1 MLDPGMQ
8 AMANLINCQ
17 QRLEQLMNKG
27 TSARIH
33 PVILH
38 LDQLVILFVVLQLGQ
53 MVIHSVC
60 DSSVGDSSVGSDGD
74 SENDS
79 SIGSTSATVQPT
91 TPPRRRYIN
100 SNMVMMASILG
111 PKWTR
116 RVDRKREARK
126 HS

>member
-1 MLDPGMQ
+1 
-8 AMANLINCQ
+8 
-17 QRLEQLMNKG
+17 
-27 TSARIH
+27 
-33 PVILH
+33 VILH
-38 LDQLVILFVVLQLGQ
+38 LDELVILFVVLQLGQ
-53 MVIHSVC
+53 MVVHSVC

-79 SIGSTSATVQPT
+79 SIGSTSSTVQPT

>member
-38 LDQLVILFVVLQLGQ
+38 LDQLVTLFVVLQLGQ

-60 DSSVGDSSVGSDGD
+60 DSSVGSDGD

-91 TPPRRRYIN
+91 PPPRRRYIN

>member
-1 MLDPGMQ
+1 MGADVGPRNAGNGKSHQLPTKVGT
-8 AMANLINCQ
+8 INE
-17 QRLEQLMNKG
+17 QRNECKN
-27 TSARIH
+27 S
-33 PVILH
+33 
-38 LDQLVILFVVLQLGQ
+38 
-53 MVIHSVC
+53 SC
-60 DSSVGDSSVGSDGD
+60 DSSLRSTGDPICSSSVGSDVGSDGD